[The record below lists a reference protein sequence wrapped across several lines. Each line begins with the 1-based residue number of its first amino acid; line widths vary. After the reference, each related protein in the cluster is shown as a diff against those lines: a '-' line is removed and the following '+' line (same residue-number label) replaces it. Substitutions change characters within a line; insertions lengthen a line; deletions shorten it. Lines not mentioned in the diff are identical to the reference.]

1 MGEKLGAWNDRQ
13 MFNAK
18 LEDFISNMKEDYL
31 KDHTEY
37 KRLLEYLE
45 EEKQKYLQGVD
56 VALSQELE
64 KIKLIMEKEK

>member
-1 MGEKLGAWNDRQ
+1 
-13 MFNAK
+13 
-18 LEDFISNMKEDYL
+18 
-31 KDHTEY
+31 
-37 KRLLEYLE
+37 LEYLE